1 MRTKNISTKA
11 EVKAAVTSDYGG
23 YNYFEGDIRN
33 NNRYARVTYSFS
45 GNRISIMVSYWEDNK
60 STAIERFSFC
70 SSVRGLVSKVSRF
83 LNVK

>member
-33 NNRYARVTYSFS
+33 NNRYARVT
-45 GNRISIMVSYWEDNK
+45 
-60 STAIERFSFC
+60 
-70 SSVRGLVSKVSRF
+70 
-83 LNVK
+83 